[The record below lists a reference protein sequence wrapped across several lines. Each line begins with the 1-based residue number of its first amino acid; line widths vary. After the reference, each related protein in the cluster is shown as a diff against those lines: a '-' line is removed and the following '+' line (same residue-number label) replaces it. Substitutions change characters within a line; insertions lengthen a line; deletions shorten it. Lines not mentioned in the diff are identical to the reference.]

1 MSSGANKAAG
11 SGQGAASNSGT
22 QQKQTSGN
30 RRGWNRSRGGGS
42 EPRRAESSLK
52 PATKKFVGREEGLGD
67 AFVYQITSGSDASDQ
82 YTKTTEEIIRFSATK
97 YKNGGDVE
105 RSLTDGAAM
114 VIDMPT
120 MPVPN
125 PDGTMPEGM
134 MMIWKMEAGMVLA
147 RRQLLE
153 SNMASAYALIQ
164 GQCNDAML
172 EKVRAQGNYE
182 VVHRARD
189 PVGLLDLI
197 RSVMYQYDSRKCRA
211 MAIIEMTDNMV
222 SQGRHMSDAEYLEK
236 FRTKLSVI
244 ESAGGTINMHSGL
257 LTDELVAAGITRAN
271 ATQAEMTDARRAAR
285 GRWEAACFLSRSDQ
299 HRYGKLVQE
308 LANDFNKGR
317 DCYPASL
324 TEAYEM
330 MLHDDRGHDNRAPAH
345 GNPGVSFNTVGA
357 GPVTATKAQPNPRP
371 DITCS
376 RCNRTGHFANKC
388 AEVNALNGTVLAI
401 REVADDVVAVPTSG
415 EGSVTG
421 TALAN
426 VRYDEGDQYGF
437 QFLNDGDVQQLNDGV
452 LHSQH
457 KAATGQPVPS
467 SWILL
472 DNQSTVDVFSNGALL
487 RNIRKSGSS
496 CRISCNA
503 GVVVTE
509 LVGDLDGYPNP
520 VWYHPGG
527 IANILSLYRVGQTCR
542 IQYDNEKDGAVFRIT
557 KPDGSVRDFRPS
569 LTGLHY
575 CDTREHHGVSMPIV
589 TVADNKNKYTVRAYR
604 QAVLARRIQDTIGRP
619 STRDY
624 VKIVEG
630 GMLQNCPVSRQDIAA
645 AEDIF
650 GPNLGSLKGK
660 TVRHKNDRV
669 DSLVADVPYDIIKVH
684 KDVTLCFDI
693 MFVNKI
699 AFLVTVS
706 RSIRF
711 GTTERLTTRRADVVG
726 KALVSVIAVY
736 KQRGF
741 RVRECH
747 GDGEFEPL
755 RADLA
760 DVGSHLNVTAEDE
773 HVPEVER
780 YIRTLKER
788 ARSTYNMVP
797 FKKMPGIMIVE
808 LVHGANY
815 WLNMFPAND
824 GVSSTLSP
832 RRIMTGQQCDYAL
845 HGRLQFGEYAQVH
858 ESHDNSMSSR
868 TTGAIALR
876 PAGNSQ
882 GGYYFV
888 SLSTGKRLHRFAWTA
903 LPMPGE
909 VIDRVHEL
917 ARRNPAGGDVVFG
930 WRDGTEIDDEDGD
943 EDDVHDEDYD
953 PSDDEDA
960 SSVGDDDDYHD
971 PSDDEDDDD
980 SSNGG
985 GGGNPTAG
993 VGDNDDDGSVQSSEN
1008 GAEDDDDDGSVQSSG
1023 EDSSDDPPDNDDDS
1037 DDDDDPDGVNPN
1049 NNLEVASEGV
1059 ADATEAPTEGVA
1071 DATEAPTEGVAQR
1084 PAPEGVGD
1092 TVADSMDKKYGVRQR
1107 SGLRGRKL
1115 PRSPSAAKVPQSA
1128 AHHALNSL
1136 IGHELGS
1143 VRGLPVSEQVA
1154 LTQYSLKRGLETYG
1168 QVAVDAVVK
1177 EMRQLHDRRTI
1188 HPKFAADLS
1197 ITEKRKALAYLMFI
1211 KEKRCG
1217 TIKARGCADGRK
1229 QRLYKTKAETSS
1241 PTVRTESLLLSC
1253 VIDAKE
1259 RRKVVT
1265 CDVPGAFMQVDIDEV
1280 VHVRLEGALAE
1291 LLTKV
1296 DPALYTE
1303 YLVKENGTTI
1313 LYIQLD
1319 KALYGTLS
1327 ASMLFWKD
1335 LTGHLLR
1342 DGFVPNPY
1350 DSCVMNKVVDG
1361 LQCTVLWHVDD
1372 LKISHVNASVCEK
1385 VVDLLNVRYGK
1396 ETPVTVTRGDL
1407 HDYLGMTLDF
1417 SVDGKVSIRMEDY
1430 VENMLADLPGS
1441 FDGVAVTPAAEHLF
1455 KVNEDAAALDESD
1468 SDLFHSTTAKIL
1480 FLCKR
1485 ARPDVQTPVA
1495 FLCTRVKSPDVD
1507 DMKKLQRL
1515 VRYLRDSKKLCLTLE
1530 ADDLQIIKWWVDA
1543 SFAVH
1548 QDMRSH
1554 TGGAMSLGKGAIYS
1568 VSTRQKLNTKS
1579 STEAELVGVDDVMPM
1594 LLWTRQFM
1602 EGQGYTINDNILYQ
1616 DNQSS
1621 ILLER
1626 NGQQSS
1632 TKRTR
1637 HLDIRYFFVTDRVRA
1652 GQLTIEYCPTGDMWA
1667 DIHTKPL
1674 QGATFTKFRKLIL
1687 NLRDGI
1693 RVCSER

>member
-1 MSSGANKAAG
+1 MSSGASKAATGG
-11 SGQGAASNSGT
+11 SGAATSGGT
-22 QQKQTSGN
+22 QQQQPSGN
-30 RRGWNRSRGGGS
+30 QGGRNRSKGGGS
-42 EPRRAESSLK
+42 GPRRTESSPK
-52 PATKKFVGREEGLGD
+52 PATKKFVGKEEGLGD
-67 AFVYQITSGSDASDQ
+67 EFVYQVTSGSDASDQ
-82 YTKTTEEIIRFSATK
+82 FAKTTEEIIRFTATK

-105 RSLTDGAAM
+105 RTLTDEALM
-114 VIDMPT
+114 VIPLPT
-120 MPVPN
+120 MPVAGA
-125 PDGTMPEGM
+125 DGTMPEGL
-134 MMIWKMEAGMVLA
+134 MMIWKMEAGMVLT

-153 SNMASAYALIQ
+153 TNLTTAYALIQ
-164 GQCNDAML
+164 GQCSDAVL
-172 EKVRAQGNYE
+172 EKVRAQADFVG
-182 VVHRARD
+182 VHRDRD
-189 PVGLLDLI
+189 PVRLLGLI
-197 RSVMYQYDSRKCRA
+197 RSVMYQYDSRKHRA
-211 MAIIEMTDNMV
+211 VAIIELTNNMV
-222 SQGRHMSDAEYLEK
+222 SQTRHMSDSEYLEK
-236 FRTKLSVI
+236 FRTRLSVI
-244 ESAGGTINMHSGL
+244 ESAGGTINVHHGL
-257 LTDELVAAGITRAN
+257 VDDELEKAGLTRVHATVAQMSAM
-271 ATQAEMTDARRAAR
+271 QALARN
-285 GRWEAACFLSRSDQ
+285 RWEAVSFLLRSDQ
-299 HRYGKLVQE
+299 HRYGKLIQE
-308 LANDFNKGR
+308 LANDYNKGR
-317 DCYPASL
+317 DCYPDSL
-324 TEAYEM
+324 TEAYEL

-345 GNPGVSFNTVGA
+345 GHPGVSFNTVGDPGA
-357 GPVTATKAQPNPRP
+357 TGPVTGTKAQPNTRP
-371 DITCS
+371 DITCN
-376 RCNRTGHFANKC
+376 RCSRTGHFANKC
-388 AEVNALNGTVLAI
+388 AEVKALDGTVLAT
-401 REVADDVVAVPTSG
+401 EAVAVDAAAAPAVADSAAVGAAHT
-415 EGSVTG
+415 T
-421 TALAN
+421 
-426 VRYDEGDQYGF
+426 VRFDEGDRYGF
-437 QFLNDGDVQQLNDGV
+437 QFLNDGEVQKLNDGV

-467 SWILL
+467 TWILL
-472 DNQSTVDVFSNGALL
+472 DNQSTVDVFCNGALL
-487 RNIRKSGSS
+487 RNIRESGTS

-503 GVVVTE
+503 GMVTTE

-527 IANILSLYRVGQTCR
+527 IANILSLHRVGQTCR
-542 IQYDNEKDGAVFRIT
+542 IRYDNHKDGAVFRIT

-569 LTGLHY
+569 ITGLHY
-575 CDTREHHGVSMPIV
+575 CDTGEHHGISMTV
-589 TVADNKNKYTVRAYR
+589 ATVADNKNKYTVRAYR

-630 GMLQNCPVSRQDIAA
+630 GMLQNCPVSRQDIVA

-669 DSLVADVPYDIIKVH
+669 ESLVADVPYDIIKVH

-706 RSIRF
+706 RSLRF
-711 GTTERLTTRRADVVG
+711 GTTERLATRRVDVVG
-726 KALVSVIAVY
+726 KALASVIALY
-736 KQRGF
+736 RKRGF

-747 GDGEFEPL
+747 GDGEFESL

-760 DVGSHLNVTAEDE
+760 DVGAQLNVTAEDE
-773 HVPEVER
+773 HVPEAER
-780 YIRTLKER
+780 YVRTLKER
-788 ARSTYNMVP
+788 ARATYNTVP

-808 LVHGANY
+808 LVHAANY

-832 RRIMTGQQCDYAL
+832 RRIMTGQHCDYAL
-845 HGRLQFGEYAQVH
+845 HGQLQFGEYAQVH

-876 PAGNSQ
+876 PTGNAQ
-882 GGYYFV
+882 GGYYFL
-888 SLSTGKRLHRFAWTA
+888 SLSTGKRLNRFAWTP

-917 ARRNPAGGDVVFG
+917 AGRNPAGEDVVFG
-930 WRDGTEIDDEDGD
+930 WRDGTEIIDVDGD
-943 EDDVHDEDYD
+943 EDDLYDEDYD
-953 PSDDEDA
+953 PSDDEDDSTEGDA
-960 SSVGDDDDYHD
+960 S
-971 PSDDEDDDD
+971 
-980 SSNGG
+980 
-985 GGGNPTAG
+985 
-993 VGDNDDDGSVQSSEN
+993 DGY
-1008 GAEDDDDDGSVQSSG
+1008 
-1023 EDSSDDPPDNDDDS
+1023 DSSDDSDGDGPPNAGVDIDESAQSNYDGDDTDDETADGADDTSGAPSDDGGTDDADDGDDTDDQVPPSDDGGADGLPTDDGGHPDNDDD
-1037 DDDDDPDGVNPN
+1037 PDEDEAPDE
-1049 NNLEVASEGV
+1049 LEVAPEGVAPEGVAPEGVGPEGV
-1059 ADATEAPTEGVA
+1059 ADA
-1071 DATEAPTEGVAQR
+1071 
-1084 PAPEGVGD
+1084 
-1092 TVADSMDKKYGVRQR
+1092 MDKKYGVRQR
-1107 SGLRGRKL
+1107 SGLRTRKP
-1115 PRSPSAAKVPQSA
+1115 PRSPSRAKVPQSA

-1136 IGHELGS
+1136 IAHELGS
-1143 VRGLPVSEQVA
+1143 MPGLSGHEQVV

-1177 EMRQLHDRRTI
+1177 ELTQLHDRRTI
-1188 HPKFAADLS
+1188 HPRFAADLS
-1197 ITEKRKALAYLMFI
+1197 MSEKRKALAYLMFV

-1217 TIKARGCADGRK
+1217 TIKARGCADGDK

-1280 VHVRLEGALAE
+1280 VHIRLEGALAE

-1296 DPALYTE
+1296 DPALYTK
-1303 YLVKENGTTI
+1303 YLVKEKGKTVM
-1313 LYIQLD
+1313 YVQLD

-1335 LTGHLLR
+1335 LSGHLLR

-1350 DSCVMNKVVDG
+1350 DSCVMNKIVNG
-1361 LQCTVLWHVDD
+1361 AQCTVLWHVDD
-1372 LKISHVNASVCEK
+1372 LKISHVDISVCEK
-1385 VVDLLNVRYGK
+1385 VVDLLNERYGK

-1417 SVDGKVSIRMEDY
+1417 STDGQVSIRMQDY
-1430 VENMLADLPGS
+1430 VENMVADLPAS
-1441 FDGVAVTPAAEHLF
+1441 FDGTALTPAAEHLF
-1455 KVNEDAAALDESD
+1455 KVNDKAEKLDDDD

-1485 ARPDVQTPVA
+1485 ARPEVQTAVA

-1515 VRYLRDSKKLCLTLE
+1515 VRYLRDSKELCLTLE
-1530 ADDLQIIKWWVDA
+1530 ADDLQIVKWWVDA

-1554 TGGAMSLGKGAIYS
+1554 TGGTMSLGKGAVYS

-1602 EGQGYTINDNILYQ
+1602 EGQGYVIKDNILYQ

-1621 ILLER
+1621 ILLEK

-1674 QGATFTKFRKLIL
+1674 QGAAFAKFRKLIL
-1687 NLRDGI
+1687 NLRDG
-1693 RVCSER
+1693 

>member
-1 MSSGANKAAG
+1 MSSEAIKPAASG
-11 SGQGAASNSGT
+11 SGAASTGGA
-22 QQKQTSGN
+22 QQPQTRGN
-30 RRGWNRSRGGGS
+30 RRGSRNRSGSGQPRG
-42 EPRRAESSLK
+42 ESSPK
-52 PATKKFVGREEGLGD
+52 PAAKKFVGREEGLGD
-67 AFVYQITSGSDASDQ
+67 TFVYQITSGSDASDQ

-97 YKNGGDVE
+97 YKNGGDLE
-105 RSLTDGAAM
+105 RTLTDG
-114 VIDMPT
+114 VLLTIVMPAPPT
-120 MPVPN
+120 AN
-125 PDGTMPEGM
+125 PDGSMPEGEM
-134 MMIWKMEAGMVLA
+134 MMWKMEAGMVLA

-153 SNMASAYALIQ
+153 TNLTSAYALIQ
-164 GQCNDAML
+164 GQCSDTVL
-172 EKVRAQGNYE
+172 EKVRAQADFVG
-182 VVHRARD
+182 VHRDRD
-189 PVGLLDLI
+189 PIKLLGLI
-197 RSVMYQYDSRKCRA
+197 RSVMYQYDSRKHR
-211 MAIIEMTDNMV
+211 MVAIIELTNNMV
-222 SQGRHMSDAEYLEK
+222 SQSRHMSDSEYLEK

-244 ESAGGTINMHSGL
+244 ESAGGTINLHSGAVD
-257 LTDELVAAGITRAN
+257 DELMKATVTTTTASPAQLATACAAAK
-271 ATQAEMTDARRAAR
+271 
-285 GRWEAACFLSRSDQ
+285 GRWEAVSFLLRSDQ

-317 DCYPASL
+317 DCYPATL
-324 TEAYEM
+324 YEAYEL
-330 MLHDDRGHDNRAPAH
+330 MLHDDRGHDNRAPTPGH
-345 GNPGVSFNTVGA
+345 PGVSFSTVGNP
-357 GPVTATKAQPNPRP
+357 GPVTGTKAQANPRP
-371 DITCS
+371 DITCI

-388 AEVNALNGTVLAI
+388 AEVNALDGTVLTIEGA
-401 REVADDVVAVPTSG
+401 VAEAVVVPTVASAPVVG
-415 EGSVTG
+415 ATHATVHWDDG
-421 TALAN
+421 
-426 VRYDEGDQYGF
+426 GDRCGF
-437 QFLNDGDVQQLNDGV
+437 QFLNGGEVQQLNDGV
-452 LHSQH
+452 LHGQH

-487 RNIRKSGSS
+487 RNIRKPGTS

-503 GVVVTE
+503 GMVVTE

-527 IANILSLYRVGQTCR
+527 IANILSLHRVGQTCR
-542 IQYDNEKDGAVFRIT
+542 IQYDNEKPGAVFRIT
-557 KPDGSVRDFRPS
+557 KPDGTVRDFRPS
-569 LTGLHY
+569 ITGLHY
-575 CDTREHHGVSMPIV
+575 CDTREHQGISMPIV
-589 TVADNKNKYTVRAYR
+589 TVSDNKNKYTVRAYR
-604 QAVLARRIQDTIGRP
+604 QALLARRIQDTIGRP

-630 GMLQNCPVSRQDIAA
+630 GMLQNCPVSRQDIAT

-660 TVRHKNDRV
+660 TVRHRSKRA
-669 DSLVADVPYDIIKVH
+669 DSLVADVPYDIIKAH
-684 KDVTLCFDI
+684 KDVTVCFDI

-706 RSIRF
+706 RSLRF
-711 GTTERLTTRRADVVG
+711 GTTERLASRQADVVG
-726 KALVSVIAVY
+726 KALTSVIALY

-747 GDGEFEPL
+747 GDGEFESL

-760 DVGSHLNVTAEDE
+760 DVGTQLNVTAEDE
-773 HVPEVER
+773 HVPEAER

-788 ARSTYNMVP
+788 ARATYNMVP

-808 LVHGANY
+808 LIHAANY

-832 RRIMTGQQCDYAL
+832 RRIMTGQQCDYTL
-845 HGRLQFGEYAQVH
+845 HGQLQYGEYAQVH

-876 PAGNSQ
+876 PTGNVQ
-882 GGYYFV
+882 GGYYFL
-888 SLSTGKRLHRFAWTA
+888 SLSTGKRLNRFAWTA

-943 EDDVHDEDYD
+943 EDDLRDEDY
-953 PSDDEDA
+953 
-960 SSVGDDDDYHD
+960 Y
-971 PSDDEDDDD
+971 PSDDEDDSDEDDD
-980 SSNGG
+980 SAAGSDVDDPN
-985 GGGNPTAG
+985 AG
-993 VGDNDDDGSVQSSEN
+993 VGSDHESVQ
-1008 GAEDDDDDGSVQSSG
+1008 GDD
-1023 EDSSDDPPDNDDDS
+1023 SDDSADGADDPPVDNNNDGGDYPDNDDDP
-1037 DDDDDPDGVNPN
+1037 DDDEGPDYPDDDEGPVDAEDTDGAVP
-1049 NNLEVASEGV
+1049 EGVADATKVLPEGV
-1059 ADATEAPTEGVA
+1059 ADATEVVPEGVA
-1071 DATEAPTEGVAQR
+1071 DA
-1084 PAPEGVGD
+1084 
-1092 TVADSMDKKYGVRQR
+1092 MDKKYGVRRR
-1107 SGLRGRKL
+1107 SGLRSRKP
-1115 PRSPSAAKVPQSA
+1115 PRSPSKTKVPQSA
-1128 AHHALNSL
+1128 AHHALNAL

-1143 VRGLPVSEQVA
+1143 LHGLPVSEQVA
-1154 LTQYSLKRGLETYG
+1154 LTQYSLKRGLATFG

-1177 EMRQLHDRRTI
+1177 ELKQLHDRRTI
-1188 HPKFAADLS
+1188 HPKLAADLS
-1197 ITEKRKALAYLMFI
+1197 IGEKRKALGYLMFI

-1241 PTVRTESLLLSC
+1241 PAVRTESLLLSC

-1259 RRKVVT
+1259 RRKVIT

-1291 LLTKV
+1291 LLAKV

-1303 YLVKENGTTI
+1303 YLVKENGKTI
-1313 LYIQLD
+1313 LYVQLD

-1335 LTGHLLR
+1335 LTAHLLE
-1342 DGFVPNPY
+1342 DGFVPNAY
-1350 DSCVMNKVVDG
+1350 DSCVVNKVVNG
-1361 LQCTVLWHVDD
+1361 TQCTVLWHVDD
-1372 LKISHVNASVCEK
+1372 LKISHVDISVCEK
-1385 VVDLLNVRYGK
+1385 VVDVLNERYGE
-1396 ETPVTVTRGDL
+1396 ETPLTVTRGDL

-1417 SVDGKVSIRMEDY
+1417 STDGKVSIRMEDY
-1430 VENMLADLPGS
+1430 VENMLADLPIS
-1441 FDGVAVTPAAEHLF
+1441 IDGTAVTPAGEHLF
-1455 KVNEDAAALDESD
+1455 KVNDGAARLDDDD

-1485 ARPDVQTPVA
+1485 ARPDVQTAVA

-1507 DMKKLQRL
+1507 DIKKLQRL
-1515 VRYLRDSKKLCLTLE
+1515 VRYLRDSKNLCLTLE

-1554 TGGAMSLGKGAIYS
+1554 TGGAMSLGKGAVYS

-1594 LLWTRQFM
+1594 VLWTRQFM
-1602 EGQGYTINDNILYQ
+1602 EGQGYVIRDNILYQ

-1621 ILLER
+1621 ILLEK

-1674 QGATFTKFRKLIL
+1674 QGAAFAKFRQLIL
-1687 NLRDGI
+1687 NLPVGMIVQRLQ
-1693 RVCSER
+1693 